1 MHDFYLAKE
10 LLEKVLKVA
19 DKNKLKKINK
29 VSVELG
35 TMEGHG
41 EDITAANL
49 KFNFKMLAKNTAASG
64 AKLEIK
70 KIKRPNFWGLTEVEG
85 EK

>member
-1 MHDFYLAKE
+1 MHDFYLAKD
-10 LLEKVLKVA
+10 LLEKVLKIA

-35 TMEGHG
+35 TMEEHG

-49 KFNFKMLAKNTAASG
+49 KFNFEMLAKNTHASQ

-70 KIKRPNFWGLTEVEG
+70 KIKKPNFWSLKEVEG
-85 EK
+85 K

>member
-19 DKNKLKKINK
+19 NKNKLKRIKR

-35 TMEGHG
+35 TMEEHG
-41 EDITAANL
+41 EDISASNL
-49 KFNFKMLAKNTAASG
+49 KFNFKMLAKDTPASQ
-64 AKLEIK
+64 AKLEII
-70 KIKRPNFWGLTEVEG
+70 KIKKPNFWGLKEIEG
-85 EK
+85 R